1 MMNIKNTTLGFVG
14 KVKDLACLG
23 SYVTIT
29 DNKSVLVENC
39 RQICECSDIMAKV
52 GAGDYIVEIWG
63 KGLKLSDYTQDSVM
77 IDGIIDSVKLISKS
91 FRERRDGI

>member
-1 MMNIKNTTLGFVG
+1 
-14 KVKDLACLG
+14 
-23 SYVTIT
+23 
-29 DNKSVLVENC
+29 
-39 RQICECSDIMAKV
+39 MAKV